1 MASIREQISSLGRS
15 PGEQLR
21 ERLRESES
29 AVMDEWNRL
38 FKWRSQGEQLRRE
51 HGNNPQEL
59 DRLVREHDERGRT
72 LFRAEDAVTL
82 AHLQRMEGLR
92 EVPRQGRLARLR
104 PISPEAWQSA
114 WTRELDAFWKQRE
127 LMMGAAR
134 LPHAEPAQA
143 ASAQPQPQQ
152 HASQAAAPQQQAAP
166 TVATGAGSSAASAA
180 SAASV
185 AAGARASRPQSPN
198 SPSGSIPS
206 HHASSS
212 SSRSV
217 SSQPGPSA
225 SGPTQRRRSR

>member
-1 MASIREQISSLGRS
+1 MPSIREQISSLGRS

-21 ERLRESES
+21 RRLRESES
-29 AVMDEWNRL
+29 AVMEEWNQL
-38 FKWRSQGEQLRRE
+38 FQWRSQGEQLRRE
-51 HGNNPQEL
+51 HGNNPEEL

-72 LFRAEDAVTL
+72 LFRTEDTVTL
-82 AHLQRMEGLR
+82 AHLQRMADLR
-92 EVPRQGRLARLR
+92 ELPRQGRLARLR
-104 PISPEAWQSA
+104 PISPEEWQSA
-114 WTRELDAFWKQRE
+114 WTRELDAFWQQRE

-152 HASQAAAPQQQAAP
+152 HASQAAAPQQQAAS
-166 TVATGAGSSAASAA
+166 TVATGAGPSATP
-180 SAASV
+180 AASV
-185 AAGARASRPQSPN
+185 AAGARASRHQSPN